1 MIAKLTGKLDSRFDT
16 SVVID
21 VNGVGYVLLCSQNTL
36 RELPPERNSCVLFV
50 EPLIRAENI
59 TLFGFFTE
67 AERSVFRLLLT
78 VQGVGGKVCL
88 AILSILTP
96 SQIQNSILSQD
107 YVPFTQ
113 ADGVGPKVAQR
124 IVRELKDKF
133 NLVIGINSLASQPS
147 SSAPSSLQQ
156 EAVSALINLGYKKQE
171 ALETVYRIIE
181 STSEPLSLNQII
193 PLALKQLAGA

>member
-1 MIAKLTGKLDSRFDT
+1 
-16 SVVID
+16 
-21 VNGVGYVLLCSQNTL
+21 
-36 RELPPERNSCVLFV
+36 
-50 EPLIRAENI
+50 
-59 TLFGFFTE
+59 
-67 AERSVFRLLLT
+67 LLLT